1 MEKESRVHFVFQR
14 GCLQKAALQPYRVNF
29 LVQLQLMNNPRFV
42 DSMHGINIHTFW
54 HYIECSKVVI
64 SLLVME
70 CSVCV
75 ENFILDLLCLLNR
88 FVFQTFLNHD

>member
-14 GCLQKAALQPYRVNF
+14 GCLQKAALHSCKVKY

-42 DSMHGINIHTFW
+42 DPMHGINIQTYW
-54 HYIECSKVVI
+54 RYIEYSKVVI

-70 CSVCV
+70 CCVCV
-75 ENFILDLLCLLNR
+75 ENFILDLLCLLNK
-88 FVFQTFLNHD
+88 FVFQTVLNHD